1 MDTSNNPK
9 VRKSKIFSIS
19 LAQIRLRTALANT
32 VLFGLAL
39 GLKGNL
45 TDYILLFSYLFL
57 NLLFLVVP
65 AIRYL
70 VTRPLRF
77 LMFAIDL
84 TLAGYLLV
92 RTGGLD
98 SPLYPF
104 LFIPVLVAVL
114 RFRYPGILTWCTLMA
129 IMLIFAAIHTKTAA
143 VLPLA
148 IKIGY
153 LYLVG
158 IIGGYVISHTYIVN
172 EEISKRL
179 ARWNI
184 ELQRLNNFSHQVSS
198 SSNLDDIFQQTVETI
213 LQNSSSSMAAL
224 MIFDEAE
231 ELKIYAHQGWEN
243 KWVESYQAHPLTK
256 DSIALAG
263 IIGYRNPLIC
273 SDIKKHKELV
283 KVFTNIPVEALFGF
297 PLVAEE
303 DVVGV
308 LMVTNP
314 AVRSMPEREY
324 QILDSIA
331 NRASIAI
338 HNATS
343 LHDEKRKAYT
353 DGLTGLYNRR
363 YFNERI
369 EDATGHALADKG
381 SLSLILMDIDNFKKY
396 NDTYGHPEGDR
407 LLKIIAGTMES
418 LVREQDIVSRYGGE
432 EFAVILN
439 NTTNATAMQIAD
451 RIRQSIADISPKL
464 VKASVTISV
473 GVATLPDHA
482 KDRDTLITFADKSLY
497 QAKESG
503 KNKVCCGFK
512 AD

>member
-1 MDTSNNPK
+1 MDVPGNKT
-9 VRKSKIFSIS
+9 VRKSRIFSIS
-19 LAQIRLRTALANT
+19 LAQIRLQTALANT
-32 VLFGLAL
+32 FLFGLAL

-45 TDYILLFSYLFL
+45 IDYILLFSYLFL

-77 LMFAIDL
+77 PMFGIDL
-84 TLAGYLLV
+84 FLAGYLLV

-129 IMLIFAAIHTKTAA
+129 AMLILTAAYTKTAA

-148 IKIGY
+148 IKTGY

-158 IIGGYVISHTYIVN
+158 IIGGYIISHTYIVN

-184 ELQRLNNFSHQVSS
+184 ELQRLNSFSHQVST
-198 SSNLDDIFQQTVETI
+198 SSNLDEIFQETVKTI
-213 LQNSSSSMAAL
+213 RQNSSSTMAAL
-224 MIFDEAE
+224 LIFDEAE
-231 ELKIYAHQGWEN
+231 ELKIYAHQGWEP

-256 DSIALAG
+256 DLNALAN

-283 KVFTNIPVEALFGF
+283 KVFADTPVESLFCF
-297 PLVAEE
+297 PLVAED

-308 LMVTNP
+308 LMVASP
-314 AVRSMPEREY
+314 VVRTMPEREY
-324 QILDSIA
+324 EILGSIA
-331 NRASIAI
+331 NQASIAI
-338 HNATS
+338 HNVTS

-369 EDATGHALADKG
+369 EDAAGRALADKG
-381 SLSLILMDIDNFKKY
+381 NLSLILIDIDNFKKY
-396 NDTYGHPEGDR
+396 NDTYGHLEGDR
-407 LLKIIAGTMES
+407 LLKIIAGTMEGM
-418 LVREQDIVSRYGGE
+418 VREQDVVARYGGE

-439 NTTNATAMQIAD
+439 NTNNATALQIAE
-451 RIRQSIADISPKL
+451 RIRQSVADISPKFL
-464 VKASVTISV
+464 KTPVTISA
-473 GVATLPDHA
+473 GVATMPDHA

-497 QAKESG
+497 HAKESG
-503 KNKVCCGFK
+503 KNKVCCGFNQP
-512 AD
+512 

>member
-1 MDTSNNPK
+1 MNTPNNPK
-9 VRKSKIFSIS
+9 VRKNKIFSIS

-57 NLLFLVVP
+57 NLLFLIVP

-70 VTRPLRF
+70 ITRPLRF
-77 LMFAIDL
+77 LIFGIDL
-84 TLAGYLLV
+84 LLAGYMLA

-129 IMLIFAAIHTKTAA
+129 VMLILTAVYTKTAA

-148 IKIGY
+148 IKTGY

-184 ELQRLNNFSHQVSS
+184 ELQRLNSFSHQVSS
-198 SSNLDDIFQQTVETI
+198 SSNLDEIFQQTVKTV
-213 LQNSSSSMAAL
+213 LQNSSSTMAAL

-231 ELKIYAHQGWEN
+231 ELKIYAHQGWEP
-243 KWVESYQAHPLTK
+243 KWLESYQAHPLTK
-256 DSIALAG
+256 ESIALAG
-263 IIGYRNPLIC
+263 IIGYRNPLLC

-283 KVFTNIPVEALFGF
+283 QVFAGIPVESLFGF

-303 DVVGV
+303 EVVGV
-308 LMVTNP
+308 LMVASS
-314 AVRSMPEREY
+314 AVRTMPEREY
-324 QILDSIA
+324 QILGSIA
-331 NRASIAI
+331 NQASIAI

-369 EDATGHALADKG
+369 DDATGRARADKG
-381 SLSLILMDIDNFKKY
+381 FLSLILMDIDNFKKY
-396 NDTYGHPEGDR
+396 NDTFGHPEGDR
-407 LLKIIAGTMES
+407 LLKTIAVTMVGM
-418 LVREQDIVSRYGGE
+418 VREQDIVARYGGE

-439 NTTNATAMQIAD
+439 NTGNATALQIAE
-451 RIRQSIADISPKL
+451 RIRQSVADLSSKA
-464 VKASVTISV
+464 VKTPVTISA
-473 GVATLPDHA
+473 GVATMPDHA
-482 KDRDTLITFADKSLY
+482 TDRDTLLEFADKSLY

-512 AD
+512 TD